1 MNRKKHSTPP
11 AETLNGC
18 VRFRRTLLFAAV
30 LQAMLPALTACGDT
44 VTSAQ
49 ATRTAQKAQAAQKP
63 AQKNTRP
70 HSPFRVDRE
79 AAPAPQAA
87 TASRS
92 PFRVDRD

>member
-18 VRFRRTLLFAAV
+18 VRFRRTVLFAAV
-30 LQAMLPALTACGDT
+30 LQAMLPVLTACSDAVAG
-44 VTSAQ
+44 AQ
-49 ATRTAQKAQAAQKP
+49 ATRAAQEAQAAHAS
-63 AQKNTRP
+63 AQKHTRP
-70 HSPFRVDRE
+70 RSPFRVDRE

-92 PFRVDRD
+92 P